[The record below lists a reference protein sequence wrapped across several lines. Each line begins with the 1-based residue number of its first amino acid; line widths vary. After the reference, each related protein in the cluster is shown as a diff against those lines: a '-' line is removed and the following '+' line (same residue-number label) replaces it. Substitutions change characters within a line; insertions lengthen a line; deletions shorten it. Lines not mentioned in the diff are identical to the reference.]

1 MDYEKLG
8 AFYLGKRYD
17 AASAKPT
24 DDLILYDSRDL
35 TTHAVVVGM
44 TGSGKTGLCLALLE
58 EALIDG
64 VPVIAIDPKGDIGN
78 LMLTFPQ
85 LRPSDFRP
93 WVDEGQA
100 QREGTTADL
109 LADKTAT
116 QWRTGLAAWGQG
128 PDRIAKLRE
137 AGDVAIYTPGS
148 EAGLPLAVLRSFAA
162 PAATLAD
169 DTDAWRDRI
178 EAAVSGLLALVGID
192 ADPMRSREHVML
204 SQLIDRA
211 WRDGRDA
218 DLTSL
223 IQAIQK
229 PGFDRIGAFDL
240 ESFYPAKQ
248 RMELALSLNTLL
260 ASPSF
265 AAWANGEP
273 LDIARLL
280 HTPQGKPRISIVSI
294 AHLGDAER
302 MFFVTLLLQE
312 IVSWMRLQPGTSS
325 LRAILYMDEV
335 FGYLPPTANPPSKK
349 PLLTLLKQ
357 ARAFGLGCVLATQN
371 PVDLDYKA
379 LSNAGT
385 WLLGR
390 LQTERDKARVIEG
403 LEGASAAAGHS
414 FDRAQ
419 MEATLAGLSNRVFVL
434 NNVHEDHPVVF
445 QTRWAM
451 SYLRGPLT
459 RAQIQTLMT
468 PQKAAPVA
476 TPATNPVASRVTT
489 RTPTASGPATTRPVV
504 PAGLEELFLADAGPL
519 RPSLLGCAKVH
530 FVQAKAQLDAWNDLV
545 VIAPLSPGSA
555 GDFWESAQ
563 ADEIEL
569 LNRVTARAPDGSS
582 YEPLPVAL
590 DAKAIGKLAATLE
603 SWIYRSHML
612 RLWQCPEL
620 KLISRTGESE
630 GEFRI
635 RVTDAARIARDAKV
649 DALRAKYAPKVAR
662 LSERLRTAEQR
673 VAREQVQAQQSQV
686 QSAISVG
693 ATVLGAL
700 FGRKLVGASTIGRA
714 TTAAR
719 GISRSRQEQDDVAR
733 ASESVETLRAQM
745 AELEAE
751 CQAEVASLS
760 SGAAPV
766 IDTLE
771 LTPKKSDITVTRV
784 ALAWIEA

>member
-17 AASAKPT
+17 TAAARPT

-78 LMLTFPQ
+78 LMLTFPE
-85 LRPSDFRP
+85 LRPADFRP
-93 WVDEGQA
+93 WIDEGQA
-100 QREGTTADL
+100 QREGTTPDA
-109 LADKTAT
+109 LAEKTAA
-116 QWRTGLAAWGQG
+116 QWRAGLAQWDQN
-128 PDRIAKLRE
+128 PERITRLRDS
-137 AGDVAIYTPGS
+137 GDVAIYTPGS
-148 EAGLPLAVLRSFAA
+148 ESGLPLAVLRSYAA
-162 PAATLAD
+162 PGAALAD
-169 DTDAWRDRI
+169 DADAWRDRI
-178 EAAVSGLLALVGID
+178 EAAVSGLLALVGVT
-192 ADPMRSREHVML
+192 ADPLRSREHVLL
-204 SQLIDRA
+204 SQIIDRA

-218 DLTSL
+218 DLTTL
-223 IQAIQK
+223 IQSIQK
-229 PGFDRIGAFDL
+229 PGFERIGAFDL
-240 ESFYPAKQ
+240 ESFYPAKD

-265 AAWANGEP
+265 AAWAAGEP

-280 HTPQGKPRISIVSI
+280 HTPQGKPRISIISI
-294 AHLGDAER
+294 AHLSEQER

-312 IVSWMRLQPGTSS
+312 IVSWMRLQAGTSS

-385 WLLGR
+385 WFLGR

-403 LEGASAAAGHS
+403 LEGASAAAGQS
-414 FDRAQ
+414 FDRAR

-451 SYLRGPLT
+451 SYLRGPMT
-459 RAQIQTLMT
+459 RSQIQTLMA
-468 PQKAAPVA
+468 PRKSQAVPAQAAPRAASSVPAA
-476 TPATNPVASRVTT
+476 TPAPS
-489 RTPTASGPATTRPVV
+489 TRPVV
-504 PAGLEELFLADAGPL
+504 PPGLEEIYLADAGPL
-519 RPSLLGCAKVH
+519 RPALLGTVKVH
-530 FVQAKAQLDAWNDLV
+530 FVQAKAGIDDWNDLV
-545 VIAPLSPGSA
+545 VVAPLAPGSA

-569 LNRVTARAPDGSS
+569 LNRATSRPPEDSS
-582 YEPLPVAL
+582 YEPFPRAL
-590 DAKAIGKLAATLE
+590 DTKAIAKLAAGLE
-603 SWIYRSHML
+603 SWVYRSHVL
-612 RLWQCPEL
+612 QLWQCSSL
-620 KLISRTGESE
+620 KLISKPGESE

-635 RVTDAARIARDAKV
+635 RVMEASRSARDAAV
-649 DALRAKYAPKVAR
+649 ETLRSKYAPKITR
-662 LSERLRTAEQR
+662 LSERIRTAEQR
-673 VAREQVQAQQSQV
+673 VAREQTQAQQTQV
-686 QSAISVG
+686 QSAISIG

-700 FGRKLVGASTIGRA
+700 FGRKLVGAGNIGRA

-719 GISRSRQEQDDVAR
+719 GMSRTMQEKEDVAR
-733 ASESVETLRAQM
+733 ATESVETLQAQL
-745 AELEAE
+745 AEINAE
-751 CQAEVASLS
+751 CQAEVAALS
-760 SGAAPV
+760 AAATPS
-766 IDTLE
+766 IEALE

>member
-1 MDYEKLG
+1 MDYEQLG

-17 AASAKPT
+17 TAAARPT

-35 TTHAVVVGM
+35 TTHAVVLGM

-78 LMLTFPQ
+78 LMLTFPE
-85 LRPSDFRP
+85 LRPADFRP
-93 WVDEGQA
+93 WIDEGQA
-100 QREGTTADL
+100 QREGTTPDA
-109 LADKTAT
+109 LAEKTAA
-116 QWRTGLAAWGQG
+116 QWRAGLAQWDQN
-128 PDRIAKLRE
+128 PERITRLRDS
-137 AGDVAIYTPGS
+137 GDVAIYTPGS
-148 EAGLPLAVLRSFAA
+148 ESGLPLAVLRSYAA
-162 PAATLAD
+162 PGAALAD
-169 DTDAWRDRI
+169 DADAWRDRI
-178 EAAVSGLLALVGID
+178 EAAVSGLLALAGIT
-192 ADPMRSREHVML
+192 ADPLRSREHVLL
-204 SQLIDRA
+204 SQIIDRA

-218 DLTSL
+218 DLTTL
-223 IQAIQK
+223 IQSIQK
-229 PGFDRIGAFDL
+229 PGFERIGAFDL
-240 ESFYPAKQ
+240 ESFYPAKD

-265 AAWANGEP
+265 AAWAAGEP

-280 HTPQGKPRISIVSI
+280 HTPQGKPRISIISI
-294 AHLGDAER
+294 AHLGEQER

-312 IVSWMRLQPGTSS
+312 IVSWMRLQAGTSS

-385 WLLGR
+385 WFLGR

-403 LEGASAAAGHS
+403 LEGASAAAGQS

-451 SYLRGPLT
+451 SYLRGPMT
-459 RAQIQTLMT
+459 RSQIQTLMAARKSQAV
-468 PQKAAPVA
+468 PAQAAPRAASSVPAA
-476 TPATNPVASRVTT
+476 TPAPS
-489 RTPTASGPATTRPVV
+489 TRPVV
-504 PAGLEELFLADAGPL
+504 PPGLEEIYLADAGPL
-519 RPSLLGCAKVH
+519 RPALLGSVKVH
-530 FVQAKAQLDAWNDLV
+530 FVQAKAGIDDWNDLV
-545 VIAPLSPGSA
+545 VVAPLAPGSA

-569 LNRVTARAPDGSS
+569 LNRATSRPPEDSS
-582 YEPLPVAL
+582 YEPFPRAL
-590 DAKAIGKLAATLE
+590 NAKAIAKLAAGLE
-603 SWIYRSHML
+603 SWVYRSHVL
-612 RLWQCPEL
+612 KLWQCSSL
-620 KLISRTGESE
+620 KLISKPSESE

-635 RVTDAARIARDAKV
+635 RVMEASRSARDASV
-649 DALRAKYAPKVAR
+649 ETLRSKYAPKITR
-662 LSERLRTAEQR
+662 LSERIRTAEQR
-673 VAREQVQAQQSQV
+673 VAREQTQAQQTQV
-686 QSAISVG
+686 QSAISIG

-700 FGRKLVGASTIGRA
+700 FGRKLVGAGNIGRA

-719 GISRSRQEQDDVAR
+719 GMSRTMQEQEDVAR
-733 ASESVETLRAQM
+733 ATESVETLQAQL
-745 AELEAE
+745 AELNAE
-751 CQAEVASLS
+751 CQAEIAALS
-760 SGAAPV
+760 AAATPS
-766 IDTLE
+766 IEALE